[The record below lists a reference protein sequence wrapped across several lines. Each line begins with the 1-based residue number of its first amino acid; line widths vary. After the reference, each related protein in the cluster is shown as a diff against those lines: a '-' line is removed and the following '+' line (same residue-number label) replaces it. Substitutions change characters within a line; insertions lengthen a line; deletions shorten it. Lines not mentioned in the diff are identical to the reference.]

1 MQWCVIN
8 ESSLQVGEE
17 DECGVVDPVSF
28 VDMFL
33 SDPIFSSLDYHIP
46 NHHHF
51 NYPTTTDQGLIPNS
65 GVWNERDELG
75 FDDDDYSQ
83 NQQRLQFGGMKTM
96 KNDETMVMIPAVE
109 TALVLEDEKR
119 KKKKKKNNSSGLM
132 LTRETISSY
141 FYMPITEAA
150 KELNVGLTFLK
161 KRCRQLGIPRWPHRK
176 LISLQTL
183 INNVQVP
190 N

>member
-33 SDPIFSSLDYHIP
+33 SEPIFSSLDYHLP
-46 NHHHF
+46 SHHHF
-51 NYPTTTDQGLIPNS
+51 NYSTTTDQGLISNS
-65 GVWNERDELG
+65 GVWNERGELG
-75 FDDDDYSQ
+75 FDDDEYSQ
-83 NQQRLQFGGMKTM
+83 NQQQQFGGMKTM
-96 KNDETMVMIPAVE
+96 KNEETMVMIPAVE

-119 KKKKKKNNSSGLM
+119 KKKKKNNSSGLM